1 VIRREGFIIFEV
13 SRVIGD
19 IHPFEV
25 GGRRFLL
32 SVTTGALVEVDEE
45 AWDLVQR
52 LKDGEDVAGH
62 PCLAELAELVAE
74 GVFSQGEEE
83 LWIRTARE
91 ARGRSVV
98 KALCLNVAHSCNM
111 RCRYCFAAEGTYR
124 GERAVMSREVGRR
137 AVDFLI
143 EASGARRNLEIDF
156 FGGEPLLN
164 MAVVRE
170 VVDYARARGEETG
183 KRFRFTLTTNGL
195 LLDEETTRYL
205 AENMDNVVLSLDGRP
220 EVNDRMRPLPDGSG
234 SYDRVVDRLLSLIRR
249 RGDRSYYVRGT
260 FTRHNLD
267 FAADVLHLSSL
278 GFKNISV
285 EPAIGSGRDWSLR
298 EEDLPRVLREYEELA
313 VEMASRGGDFEFFH
327 FQIDLERG
335 PCLGKRLKG
344 CGAGT
349 EYLAV
354 TPAGELYPCHQFVGE
369 AEFLLGD
376 VFDGIHRMDLVRK
389 FSDADLYQ
397 KRGCPDCPVRFY
409 CGGGCYANAYAR
421 HGDITHPDELGC
433 ALHRRR
439 VECALYL
446 QAALRER
453 G

>member
-1 VIRREGFIIFEV
+1 MIRREGFIIFEV